1 MLAILWHLFGSI
13 LAALGSMLPSFQ
25 SILAAIYL
33 FEGIGAGVGK
43 GTMSHITHLE
53 IKSIE
58 PYIY

>member
-1 MLAILWHLFGSI
+1 MLAILWHHFNSI
-13 LAALGSMLPSFQ
+13 LADLGPMLASFQ
-25 SILAAIYL
+25 SIVAAIYL